1 MNGPIRHFAILAM
14 LATTLPLTAVHAA
27 TPVPV
32 TLSTGSSLSVDGTS
46 TLHAWE
52 AVTHQTTVTIARA
65 DAATTTDL
73 RALARA
79 GQVASVDVKVPVT
92 TLKSEKD
99 GLNKNMYKAL
109 KAEQY
114 PDIIVHLER
123 ITLAATGSAGDTLA
137 VQAEGTLTIAGQSRP
152 AILPGKLYPGG
163 GGLWLDGQYRLKMSE
178 FGIKPPALMMGT
190 IKVGDPVTI
199 KYHLQFTN
207 REAVGVNAT
216 SGGL

>member
-1 MNGPIRHFAILAM
+1 MNGPTRHLAIAAL
-14 LATTLPLTAVHAA
+14 LATTLPLTAVQAA

-32 TLSTGSSLSVDGTS
+32 TLSTASTLSVDGTS

-65 DAATTTDL
+65 DAATATDL
-73 RALARA
+73 RALARG
-79 GQVASVDVKVPVT
+79 GQVANVDVKVPVM

-114 PDIIVHLER
+114 PDITVHLDR

-207 REAVGVNAT
+207 REAVGFNAT

>member
-1 MNGPIRHFAILAM
+1 MNGPTRHLALVALFAMA
-14 LATTLPLTAVHAA
+14 LPLAAAHAA
-27 TPVPV
+27 VPVPV
-32 TLSTGSSLSVDGTS
+32 TLGTASTLSVDGTS

-52 AVTHQTTVTIARA
+52 AVTHATSVTVMRA
-65 DAATTTDL
+65 DAATATDL
-73 RALARA
+73 RGLAKA
-79 GQVASVDVKVPVT
+79 GQVASVEVKVPVM

-109 KAEQY
+109 KAEQF
-114 PDIIVHLER
+114 PDITVRLDR

-152 AILPGKLYPGG
+152 AILPGRLYPGG
-163 GGLWLDGQYRLKMSE
+163 GGLWLDGQYKLKMSE

-199 KYHLQFTN
+199 KFHLQFTN
-207 REAVGVNAT
+207 RDAVGFNSAA
-216 SGGL
+216 SGL

>member
-1 MNGPIRHFAILAM
+1 MNGPTRRRALVAL
-14 LATTLPLTAVHAA
+14 LATMLPLTPVHAA
-27 TPVPV
+27 VPVPV
-32 TLSTGSSLSVDGTS
+32 TLSNASILSVKGTS

-52 AVTHQTTVTIARA
+52 AITHQTTVSVMRA
-65 DAATTTDL
+65 DAATGTDL
-73 RALARA
+73 RGLARA
-79 GQVASVDVKVPVT
+79 GQVASVEVKVVVT

-109 KAEQY
+109 KAEQF
-114 PDIIVHLER
+114 PDITVRLDR

-152 AILPGKLYPGG
+152 AILPGRLYPGG
-163 GGLWLDGQYRLKMSE
+163 GGLWLDGQYRLTMST

-199 KYHLQFTN
+199 EYHLQFTN
-207 REAVGVNAT
+207 REAVGFNAT
-216 SGGL
+216 PGGL